1 VYKRVVLG
9 GHWVVVWG
17 LVTGLKW
24 IGIDMAVLSHCDGKG
39 FICLCGGIRVHKKQS
54 IPKSDLVGW
63 FYACQK

>member
-17 LVTGLKW
+17 LVTGLEW

-39 FICLCGGIRVHKKQS
+39 FIWMSGRNAVQKQQS
-54 IPKSDLVGW
+54 IPISSLFKLVLW
-63 FYACQK
+63 L